1 MQISLNIQTFCY
13 NLKIRGLGAK
23 LCVWLFYYFYCY
35 DVLKSKRLC
44 FLLNKNIY
52 FNKNKAGSKMK
63 NHLHTYTHTLLQR
76 SALCFSSYKN
86 CKLKV
91 KLWWVG
97 AAKKKWNFCNVCF
110 VRRNFFKDLC
120 FISMYGVL
128 NTLSEYI
135 HFYIWRNIT
144 SYTFV
149 ACFQNRL
156 HCILNGN
163 RLPYCISFNT
173 YSILIYIQ

>member
-23 LCVWLFYYFYCY
+23 VCVWLFYYFYCY

-76 SALCFSSYKN
+76 SALSFSSYKN

-97 AAKKKWNFCNVCF
+97 AAKKKSAVF
-110 VRRNFFKDLC
+110 VMF
-120 FISMYGVL
+120 V
-128 NTLSEYI
+128 LSEEIFLKICVSSQCMVYWI
-135 HFYIWRNIT
+135 HFQNI
-144 SYTFV
+144 YTFTYEETL
-149 ACFQNRL
+149 L
-156 HCILNGN
+156 HTLLLLVFKIVFIVSLMETDCHTVF
-163 RLPYCISFNT
+163 P
-173 YSILIYIQ
+173 SIHTQY